1 MPVVVAVGG
10 IAVLAESRVVV
21 EAGRVDL
28 GVGQRRAERL
38 GDPASPAG
46 LDRVAVAVLGDDALE
61 QQVPPSWL
69 ASLLDAVLE
78 GAGPLLAFG
87 GQAPSTGTGFLQR
100 YSWRSSGAPRSS
112 PGRGPILNRG
122 TPGARPATKTSSISS
137 RRKRSSSSGQLRPTS
152 SNAFLACSWMS

>member
-1 MPVVVAVGG
+1 M
-10 IAVLAESRVVV
+10 
-21 EAGRVDL
+21 DL

-87 GQAPSTGTGFLQR
+87 GAGAVNRDRISATLFLVVLR
-100 YSWRSSGAPRSS
+100 GAAFLP
-112 PGRGPILNRG
+112 
-122 TPGARPATKTSSISS
+122 
-137 RRKRSSSSGQLRPTS
+137 RKRPYPKPGNARSTA
-152 SNAFLACSWMS
+152 SNQDELH